1 MRTSFVLASIVLKAA
16 HHGSRSSPTPAFL
29 GQVNPAVVV
38 ISAGSGNQFGHPHP
52 EVVNRLEEAL
62 GLEGI
67 FRTDRQGTVEL
78 ITEGTELWV
87 STEKDY
93 P

>member
-1 MRTSFVLASIVLKAA
+1 LTPVCFV
-16 HHGSRSSPTPAFL
+16 
-29 GQVNPAVVV
+29 
-38 ISAGSGNQFGHPHP
+38 FGHPHP
-52 EVVNRLEEAL
+52 EVANRLEEAL

-78 ITEGTELWV
+78 ITDGTDLWV